1 MRVRNGVIL
10 GAVTLAALAVA
21 GVASAQ
27 EGDPE
32 RGGQLY
38 VENCAVCHGVDGQG
52 RIGASLAAFP
62 GIQPGPAMQETIGRG
77 VEGSPMP
84 AWSQA
89 FGGPLTDQDIADVAA
104 YILAAFEG
112 TQPITPLPVYSPP
125 PIEPLPDIEG
135 DPSLGGGVYLENC
148 AMCHGDR
155 GQGRF
160 GLPLAKAWSGTQ
172 PEVYIH
178 EVVSNGIG
186 GTLMPAWSRGRGG
199 PLEETAI
206 DNVVAY
212 VLSLEPVPVSTPV
225 EAPEG
230 PLSTGLSWVLFGG
243 LAVVVAVV
251 IFRYYRRA

>member
-1 MRVRNGVIL
+1 
-10 GAVTLAALAVA
+10 
-21 GVASAQ
+21 
-27 EGDPE
+27 
-32 RGGQLY
+32 
-38 VENCAVCHGVDGQG
+38 
-52 RIGASLAAFP
+52 
-62 GIQPGPAMQETIGRG
+62 
-77 VEGSPMP
+77 
-84 AWSQA
+84 
-89 FGGPLTDQDIADVAA
+89 
-104 YILAAFEG
+104 
-112 TQPITPLPVYSPP
+112 
-125 PIEPLPDIEG
+125 
-135 DPSLGGGVYLENC
+135 
-148 AMCHGDR
+148 MCHGDR